1 MDDEENRSQNA
12 KETTARSKGDDS
24 ATGVATINPMV
35 KTSQKKLSSADA
47 PDAPE
52 PKRKSTALPADW
64 PSATDP
70 NSGKV
75 YYYNKQTHETRW
87 TKPKST

>member
-1 MDDEENRSQNA
+1 MKRIDHKNA
-12 KETTARSKGDDS
+12 KETTTPFKGDDS
-24 ATGVATINPMV
+24 ATGVAMVNPMV
-35 KTSQKKLSSADA
+35 KTSQKNNRSADA
-47 PDAPE
+47 PKE

-64 PSATDP
+64 ASATDP